1 MRRHLHTH
9 THERWVGVCVHGGY
23 RKSVPA
29 IDQGGCVVYI
39 GAAVMVRTSKGS
51 QQPER
56 LERRWNQSMV
66 AL

>member
-9 THERWVGVCVHGGY
+9 THTSGGWVCVYMGD